1 MLEGILQG
9 LEAAISLQNLI
20 MVVAGCLLGTFIG
33 MLPGLGP
40 MSIIAIMIPVA
51 IKIGDPSAALIL
63 LAGVYYGA
71 IFGGSTSSILIN
83 APGIAGTVAT
93 AFDGYPMARKGLAGK
108 ALTIAAIASF
118 TGGTI
123 GAILLMGFAPALATV
138 ALLFHSAEYFALMIV
153 GLSAIAA
160 FAGTGNV
167 AKALMMTVVGLILAT
182 LGESAQFNAPRFTMG
197 IQDLQ
202 SGISFITLAMAL
214 FALPEALYLV
224 LDPKRSN
231 TGGAG
236 GEIKD
241 LRITKTEAKLIAPV
255 IGRQSIQGFLIGV
268 MPGAGATIA
277 SFLGYAVE
285 RNIAKGDE
293 QAEFGKGSVKGL
305 AAPETA
311 NNAACTGSFVP
322 LLTLGIPGSGT
333 TAILLGA
340 LIALNVTP
348 GPRLMVD
355 NPTIFWAVIISMYVG
370 NVVLL
375 ILNLPLIPYIAKL
388 LLVPRNYLIP
398 FILFFTMMG
407 SYIGQNNAT
416 ELLMLTSMGVAA
428 TIMRFAGFPLAP
440 MLIGFILGQMLEDN
454 FARAM
459 NLTDGVSFMWER
471 PMTTALLVLA
481 IVLIFLPSIRE
492 QLAKLRRKGFTTG
505 TKPITNAARYVQKL
519 IEGFQAFRKTYY
531 ESKPDFYRT
540 LIKSGQH
547 PDVMVIACSDSRV
560 NPSIIAKAEPGE
572 LFIVRNVAN
581 LVPPYEPDS
590 RYYGTS
596 AALEYAVRDLAV
608 SHIIVLGHSHCGG
621 IRRLLEGDKAEE
633 AREFIDGWMLI
644 ADLARGGGLNDE
656 AAIRAAE
663 RNAVTVSLTN
673 LLTFPWVRDRV
684 YDDKLKLH
692 GWWFDLE
699 AGELLEHKTGG
710 AWTALIGQE

>member
-9 LEAAISLQNLI
+9 LETALSLQNLL
-20 MVVAGCLLGTFIG
+20 MVVAGCIIGTVIG

-40 MSIIAIMIPVA
+40 MSIIAIMIPIA

-93 AFDGYPMARKGLAGK
+93 AFDGYPLARKGKAGK
-108 ALTIAAIASF
+108 ALTIAAISSF
-118 TGGTI
+118 VGGTV
-123 GAILLMGFAPALATV
+123 GAILLMGFAPALASV

-153 GLSAIAA
+153 GLSAISA
-160 FAGTGNV
+160 FAGTGHV
-167 AKALMMTVVGLILAT
+167 AKALMMTVLGVILAT

-197 IQDLQ
+197 IMDLQ

-224 LDPKRSN
+224 LNPGRAN

-236 GEIKD
+236 GKIKD
-241 LRITKTEAKLIAPV
+241 LRITKAEARQIAPV
-255 IGRQSIQGFLIGV
+255 VARQSIQGFLIGV
-268 MPGAGATIA
+268 MPGAGATLA

-285 RNIAKGDE
+285 RNLAKGKDRD
-293 QAEFGKGSVKGL
+293 EFGKGSIKGL

-340 LIALNVTP
+340 LIALNVSP
-348 GPRLMVD
+348 GPRLMID
-355 NPTIFWAVIISMYVG
+355 NPEIFWSVIVSMYIG

-375 ILNLPLIPYIAKL
+375 TLNLPLIPYIAKL

-407 SYIGQNNAT
+407 SYIGQNNST
-416 ELLMLTSMGVAA
+416 ELLILVGMGTVA

-459 NLTDGVSFMWER
+459 NLYDGTRFMWER
-471 PMTTALLVLA
+471 PMTTALLVIAVL
-481 IVLIFLPSIRE
+481 LIFLPSIRE
-492 QLAKLRRKGFTTG
+492 QIGAWRRRG
-505 TKPITNAARYVQKL
+505 
-519 IEGFQAFRKTYY
+519 
-531 ESKPDFYRT
+531 
-540 LIKSGQH
+540 
-547 PDVMVIACSDSRV
+547 
-560 NPSIIAKAEPGE
+560 
-572 LFIVRNVAN
+572 
-581 LVPPYEPDS
+581 
-590 RYYGTS
+590 
-596 AALEYAVRDLAV
+596 
-608 SHIIVLGHSHCGG
+608 
-621 IRRLLEGDKAEE
+621 
-633 AREFIDGWMLI
+633 I
-644 ADLARGGGLNDE
+644 ADGD
-656 AAIRAAE
+656 
-663 RNAVTVSLTN
+663 
-673 LLTFPWVRDRV
+673 
-684 YDDKLKLH
+684 
-692 GWWFDLE
+692 
-699 AGELLEHKTGG
+699 
-710 AWTALIGQE
+710 